1 MNYRKFRNSRFVNLL
16 YDKGIFYFC
25 LSFIIPAVI
34 MLLAFR
40 NEGIHPF
47 GDQQMLVVDLW
58 HQYYPFFRV
67 VREKLLTGGS
77 FLYSWENGMGTN
89 FLSLIS
95 YYAASPLNWLSVFF
109 DEEHVRDALTYI
121 LIAKIGFSGAFFS
134 CFLRYTYKRKDL
146 SIVVFSSMFALCSYT
161 LGYYW
166 NVMWFDTIA
175 LFPLVMLGVAA
186 MCREGKWKLYTVSLA
201 LSLFSNY
208 YIGFFTCIFT
218 IFMFAG
224 TIIIEGKGIR
234 DFFRK
239 LWIIVRSSV
248 IGIGLS
254 AFMLLPA
261 YYGLKLTYSANNTFP
276 KEVSWYED
284 WQDIFA
290 NLISYSEPTNIE
302 GLPNFACGML
312 AVTLFGVFL
321 FSGGIKVREKI
332 ISLLMLAF
340 IAVSCNMNK
349 LNFIWHGFHATNQ
362 IPYRFSFI
370 FSFVLVAAAYRA
382 YEVMTGK
389 GIKLYQILLLVP
401 APAIIFWLNYNTAK
415 NSEEGFLF
423 DSSFKSSLIMT
434 GVYILIFISV
444 KVIPIKKSVIK
455 RSIVNIFVCVV
466 VISELMANASM
477 GVGKVGSSSYNSYPA
492 SDNEVQRIFEIMRE
506 RENPLFYRTEM
517 TSTYTLNDSALYGYN
532 GLSQFSSSANVS
544 ITKFFRRLGLYSSE
558 AGNRFFYRNS
568 TPVVNSILGL
578 NYIVSKNGM
587 LNNSKMGLEYIDS
600 SGNTSLY
607 ENKYPLSIGFMMNS
621 DILELPDKESTNP
634 FEYQNDFMK
643 LATDTDNNIFTA
655 QPVALASYNNIDV
668 TKTGYGTYNFHVP
681 DENKSVSVSYDF
693 AGVEGA
699 YLYGYAKNGGIE
711 TVNVKCDEVS
721 ADTSISLK
729 DYPIVFPMGN
739 GQSGSTMTAQLKIPD
754 DKTDG
759 NYTLMVYALKQNA
772 FERVYEKL
780 ADEQLK
786 LTEFT
791 DTEIRGNINAYESGI
806 LYLSIPY
813 EKGWS
818 VWIDG
823 RKADTLKVLDSMMGV
838 KVESGEHEVLL
849 KYSPEGFKLGL
860 VISGGALILFILFA
874 FIDRKKI
881 DKNTGDLKSDEE
893 SKSNDG
899 LQGNEIS
906 RLSETEQCSDSSGSS
921 GESGIE
927 GTEREIDDNRLF
939 ED

>member
-1 MNYRKFRNSRFVNLL
+1 MNYKKFRNSKFVNLL
-16 YDKGIFYFC
+16 YDKGILYFC

-34 MLLAFR
+34 MLLAFKSK
-40 NEGIHPF
+40 EIHPF
-47 GDQQMLVVDLW
+47 GDQQMLVIDLW

-67 VREKLLTGGS
+67 VREKLLSGGS

-95 YYAASPLNWLSVFF
+95 YYAASPLNWISIFF

-146 SIVVFSSMFALCSYT
+146 SIVIFSAMFALCSYT

-175 LFPLVMLGVAA
+175 LFPLVMLGVTAI
-186 MCREGKWKLYTVSLA
+186 CREGKWKLYTVSLA

-208 YIGFFTCIFT
+208 YIAFFTCIFT

-224 TIIIEGKGIR
+224 SIIIEGKGIK

-239 LWIIVRSSV
+239 LWIIVYSSV

-276 KEVSWYED
+276 KEVSWYEK
-284 WQDIFA
+284 WTDIFA
-290 NLISYSEPTNIE
+290 NLISYNEPTNVE
-302 GLPNFACGML
+302 GLPNIACGML

-321 FSGGIKVREKI
+321 FSLKIKIREKVV
-332 ISLLMLAF
+332 SLLMLAL

-349 LNFIWHGFHATNQ
+349 LNLIWHGFHATNQ

-370 FSFVLVAAAYRA
+370 FSFVLIAAAYRA
-382 YEVMTGK
+382 YDVMTRK
-389 GIKLYQILLLVP
+389 GIKFYQLFLLIP
-401 APAIIFWLNYNTAK
+401 APAVVFWLNYHTAK
-415 NSEEGFLF
+415 NSEEGFVF
-423 DSSFKSSLIMT
+423 DTAFKSSLIIT
-434 GVYILIFISV
+434 AAYILIFIAI
-444 KVIPIKKSVIK
+444 KVIPIKKPVIK
-455 RSIVNIFVCVV
+455 RSIINLFICAV
-466 VISELMANASM
+466 VITELTANASM
-477 GVGKVGSSSYNSYPA
+477 GVKKVGSSSYTSYPA
-492 SDNEVQRIFEIMRE
+492 SGNEVQEVFEVMRE

-558 AGNRFFYRNS
+558 AGNRFYYRNS
-568 TPVVNSILGL
+568 TPVVNSLLGL

-607 ENKYPLSIGFMMNS
+607 ENKYPLSIGFMMNNS
-621 DILELPDKESTNP
+621 ILDLPDKEGTNP
-634 FEYQNDFMK
+634 FEYQNDLMS
-643 LATDTDNNIFTA
+643 LATGTDSNIFTA
-655 QPVALASYNNIDV
+655 QPVALVSYNNIDV

-681 DENKSVSVSYDF
+681 DGNKSASVSYDF

-699 YLYGYAKNGGIE
+699 YLYGYAKNGGVE
-711 TVNVKCDEVS
+711 TVNVKCDGINADSSVS
-721 ADTSISLK
+721 VK
-729 DYPIVFPMGN
+729 DYPVVFPMGN
-739 GQSGSTMTAQLKIPD
+739 GQSGSTSTAELKITE

-759 NYTLMVYALKQNA
+759 NYTIMVYALKQNA
-772 FERVYEKL
+772 FEQAYNKL
-780 ADEQLK
+780 ADEQLQ

-818 VWIDG
+818 VYIDG
-823 RKADTLKVLDSMMGV
+823 KKTGTFKVLNSMLGV
-838 KVESGEHEVLL
+838 EVDSGEHEVLL

-860 VISGGALILFILFA
+860 IISGGALLLFILA
-874 FIDRKKI
+874 VFIERKLKKVI
-881 DKNTGDLKSDEE
+881 GESKKNEE
-893 SKSNDG
+893 SQSDDS
-899 LQGNEIS
+899 LQGDELP
-906 RLSETEQCSDSSGSS
+906 RLPETEQCIDSSGSS
-921 GESGIE
+921 GESSIE
-927 GTEREIDDNRLF
+927 SIERESDDNGLF